1 MSEVENFTCEILSE
15 SDKACL
21 VSAFGKEKWLP
32 KSQIERMSRQGDTA
46 EIVIPVWLFNRNFE
60 D

>member
-15 SDKACL
+15 SDKAVL

-46 EIVIPVWLFNRNFE
+46 EIVIPAWLFNRNFE